1 MFFLSLSIQLPQATQ
16 TVLVLFSFTS
26 LQVEPV
32 DVATSRLAPEEGEE
46 EELLEDDAVVEPSE
60 DRPAADAATASMP
73 LTLTSSLPL
82 TLASLSETAELLLK
96 QGGGGWGDGMGWGW
110 GVVKLERC

>member
-1 MFFLSLSIQLPQATQ
+1 M
-16 TVLVLFSFTS
+16 
-26 LQVEPV
+26 
-32 DVATSRLAPEEGEE
+32 DVTSRLAPEEGEE

-60 DRPAADAATASMP
+60 DRPADAATASMP

-96 QGGGGWGDGMGWGW
+96 QGGDGWGDGMGWDGE
-110 GVVKLERC
+110 L

>member
-16 TVLVLFSFTS
+16 TVLVLFSFT

-32 DVATSRLAPEEGEE
+32 DVATARLAPEEGEE

-60 DRPAADAATASMP
+60 DRPADAATASMP
-73 LTLTSSLPL
+73 LTLTSSLLL

-96 QGGGGWGDGMGWGW
+96 QGGDGWGDGMGWDGE
-110 GVVKLERC
+110 L